1 MRPDLVLALAQTAP
15 VPGDVPAN
23 AAHAVAMT
31 AQAAASG
38 ARLVVFP
45 ELSLVGYDLS
55 LLEDGDRW
63 LSGVDDPR
71 LDPLRDAARAEGV
84 WLVVGVP
91 VRPAGGGPVIASL
104 VLAPDGRAHAHPK
117 ERLHGSETLLF
128 TPGTPTPPFDVDGWL
143 VALAV
148 CFDMADPAHAA
159 QAAAAG
165 ADLYVSSS
173 VYVEGEERRLD
184 LHHGA
189 RAMDHRMY
197 AAMAGQVGPSGIGL
211 TIGGA
216 GVWRPDGVREATL
229 GAEPGLLVRT
239 LRSAELDRHRA

>member
-1 MRPDLVLALAQTAP
+1 MRVVAERADPDHRFARGVGGVQVDVGDELLTLEPLSTLHVEADTVRQVFNDTDASVL
-15 VPGDVPAN
+15 
-23 AAHAVAMT
+23 
-31 AQAAASG
+31 
-38 ARLVVFP
+38 
-45 ELSLVGYDLS
+45 
-55 LLEDGDRW
+55 
-63 LSGVDDPR
+63 
-71 LDPLRDAARAEGV
+71 
-84 WLVVGVP
+84 WLVVGAP
-91 VRPAGGGPVIASL
+91 VMAPGGAPVIASL
-104 VLAPDGRAHAHPK
+104 VLAPDGRAHVHPK
-117 ERLHGSETLLF
+117 SRLHGSETLLF
-128 TPGTPTPPFDVDGWL
+128 TPGTPPPPFDVDGWL

-159 QAAAAG
+159 EAAAAG

-197 AAMAGQVGPSGIGL
+197 AAMAGQVGPSGIGP

-239 LRSAELDRHRA
+239 LRSAEVDRHRA